1 MGPVRFFESPCVW
14 VSPPSPH
21 SRVVLREALSDSMTR
36 AARRRVLGA

>member
-1 MGPVRFFESPCVW
+1 MGPRLRGDDAAVW

-21 SRVVLREALSDSMTR
+21 SRVVLRDALSDSMTR